1 MNIIIILSCLIGVCF
16 FVCALYYYGFSFFSI
31 VILIGAWLTS
41 FLLFNV
47 VVSVAEEVIP
57 QTEYYDNLEWKVA
70 SEQKL
75 VKEND
80 YTYMVY
86 VRYGDTD
93 KFYVNFSV
101 ENESFG
107 VKEKIIISNAKSKIL
122 FHYSDAIEPVVVV
135 EEAIPNRFVR
145 LFFPKFYRY
154 HFIVPEDKVVETY
167 IE

>member
-16 FVCALYYYGFSFFSI
+16 FVWALYYYGFSFFSI
-31 VILIGAWLTS
+31 AILIGAWLAS

-47 VVSVAEEVIP
+47 VVSVAEEVIL
-57 QTEYYDNLEWKVA
+57 QTKYYDNLEWKVV

-86 VRYGDTD
+86 VRHGDTD
-93 KFYVNFSV
+93 KFYVNFNV
-101 ENESFG
+101 ENDSFG

-122 FHYSDAIEPVVVV
+122 FHYSDAIEPVVIV
-135 EEAIPNRFVR
+135 EEAIPNHFVR

-154 HFIVPEDKVVETY
+154 YFVVPEDKVVETY